1 MTIALDATYSL
12 DPNPSGVAVY
22 CSQLIDALAHS
33 FPDEEF
39 LLCYRARRFLRSLRY
54 SLPEENCSRRLLEDF
69 ACSLFSR
76 QVSVFHGL
84 NQRLPRYRFQ
94 RNLTTFHD
102 LFVLSGDYSTA
113 EFRSRFSALARD
125 AAGRS
130 DHIIAV
136 SEFTAD
142 QISLHFGYPRD
153 QISVIHH
160 GVQPVPNFPT
170 KQLDEFR
177 RQQGLEMP
185 FLLHV
190 GAIQKRK
197 NVTRL
202 VDAFERL
209 NAQFT
214 LVLAGSA
221 GYGAEQIMDRIENS
235 PARARIRA
243 LGYVDSDRLAMLYR
257 TASVLVFPSL
267 EEGFGMPVLEAMSA
281 GLPVVT
287 SDRSATAE
295 IAGGAALL
303 VDPEQTESIVDAVER
318 IFTNPL
324 LRRQLVEAGL
334 ERAAQFSWIRAA
346 HETTAVYR
354 KLLPHPAS

>member
-12 DPNPSGVAVY
+12 DRSPSGVAVY
-22 CSQLIDALAHS
+22 CSRLIDALVRGA
-33 FPDEEF
+33 PDEQF

-54 SLPEENCSRRLLEDF
+54 PLPEENCSRRLLEDF

-84 NQRLPRYRFQ
+84 NQRLPQCRF
-94 RNLTTFHD
+94 RRTLTTFHD

-113 EFRSRFSALARD
+113 EFRSRFSTLARD
-125 AAGRS
+125 AATRS

-136 SEFTAD
+136 SQFTAD
-142 QISLHFGYPRD
+142 QVSRHLGYPRD
-153 QISVIHH
+153 RISVIYH

-177 RQQGLEMP
+177 REQGLEMP

-221 GYGAEQIMDRIENS
+221 GYGADRIMDRIENS
-235 PARARIRA
+235 AARRRIRS
-243 LGYVDSDRLAMLYR
+243 LGYVDSDRLAKLYR

-295 IAGGAALL
+295 IAGGAAFL
-303 VDPEQTESIVDAVER
+303 VDPEQSESIVDAVER

-324 LRRQLVEAGL
+324 LRRQLVEAGH

-346 HETTAVYR
+346 HETMAVYR
-354 KLLPHPAS
+354 KLIRSTAP

>member
-12 DPNPSGVAVY
+12 DRKPSGVAVY
-22 CSQLIDALAHS
+22 CRRLIEALAHS
-33 FPDEEF
+33 APDEQF
-39 LLCYRARRFLRSLRY
+39 LLCYRGRRFLRSLRFP
-54 SLPEENCSRRLLEDF
+54 LPEENCSRRLLEEF
-69 ACSLFSR
+69 ACSLLRR
-76 QVSVFHGL
+76 QTSLFHGL
-84 NQRLPRYRFQ
+84 NQRLPQCRFQ
-94 RNLTTFHD
+94 HAVTTFHD

-142 QISLHFGYPRD
+142 QVSRHLGCPRD

-160 GVQPVPNFPT
+160 GVQPVPSFPAE
-170 KQLDEFR
+170 QLDEFR
-177 RQQGLEMP
+177 RRQGLQMP

-197 NVTRL
+197 NVARL

-209 NAQFT
+209 NSQFT
-214 LVLAGSA
+214 LVLAGST

-235 PARARIRA
+235 VARRRIRP
-243 LGYVDSDRLAMLYR
+243 LGYVDSDQLAMLYR

-295 IAGGAALL
+295 ISGGAALL
-303 VDPEQTESIVDAVER
+303 VDPEQTESIADAVER
-318 IFTNPL
+318 IFTTPL
-324 LRRQLVEAGL
+324 LRKWLIEAGI
-334 ERAAQFSWIRAA
+334 ERAAQFSWIRAS
-346 HETTAVYR
+346 HETMAVYR
-354 KLLPHPAS
+354 KLLSQPAS